1 MHKLYTKKRA
11 CTVFA
16 NNNGLVFECT
26 CILQKVY
33 IAVAQHRWIIVY
45 YIYLWWIY
53 AWNTKC
59 ITVCY
64 LSFVEMFNLAAG
76 AT

>member
-1 MHKLYTKKRA
+1 MHKWYTKKRA

-53 AWNTKC
+53 AWN
-59 ITVCY
+59 ITACY
-64 LSFVEMFNLAAG
+64 LSFVAIFNLAAG